1 MLEEFV
7 RASLHE
13 GADLGEILDGLLAA
27 AGDMGLSG
35 TEALDVIERVAAS
48 VRASDT
54 AGVQLW
60 YDGEKAAT
68 GIAMGSTLLQFRV
81 RNTQA
86 RPIHSVAISVVQ
98 PLTGELIDCPV
109 INILNKD
116 GAKST
121 EVTMVLEQV
130 GRHIVREGFVRVRPL
145 AGATQHLRF
154 DESILITAESVN
166 AARTQIHSI
175 SQTIQTHGGGVVS
188 ADGIA
193 APSTPRADPWLPI
206 RLVPCSVDDV
216 ERIAVR
222 GSARSLG
229 LPVVSEPASVPEV
242 SPPPA
247 PPPPPVPA
255 VPPPAAP
262 LTSSPAPTL
271 LMQQP
276 EPANPGLSRAPVI
289 ASPTAQVA
297 PTAMASPSVT
307 GASLQQQL
315 AVAILAVYPDS
326 VVKKIDQDNYL
337 DIHIPSVFPRRGTH
351 LFFNTTRGTIG
362 VGVHCRTEEF
372 VARVL
377 EMATTVER
385 WRSGLVPVGNP
396 KFTDAEDAVR
406 TARKILADI
415 AAAASVS

>member
-27 AGDMGLSG
+27 AGDMGLSAA
-35 TEALDVIERVAAS
+35 EALDVIERVAQS
-48 VRASDT
+48 VRASET

-81 RNTQA
+81 RNAQA

-116 GAKST
+116 GSKST

-154 DESILITAESVN
+154 DESILITAESVT

-188 ADGIA
+188 ADGISSL
-193 APSTPRADPWLPI
+193 PSAGRVDHWLPV
-206 RLVPCSVDDV
+206 RLVPCAADDV
-216 ERIAVR
+216 DR
-222 GSARSLG
+222 ARSRAAQPMAHRAPPEAPVNGAAALLDRRMVSAP
-229 LPVVSEPASVPEV
+229 LPREAPLAPTETAVEV
-242 SPPPA
+242 IPTPPPRPQ
-247 PPPPPVPA
+247 PPQRMEALHSPELPSRPTPPV
-255 VPPPAAP
+255 AA
-262 LTSSPAPTL
+262 
-271 LMQQP
+271 
-276 EPANPGLSRAPVI
+276 
-289 ASPTAQVA
+289 
-297 PTAMASPSVT
+297 

-315 AVAILAVYPDS
+315 ASAILARYPDG
-326 VVKKIDQDNYL
+326 VIKKIDQDRFV
-337 DIHIPSVFPRRGTH
+337 DIHLPSIFPRRGSH
-351 LFFNTTRGTIG
+351 LFFKTSRAGIRLG
-362 VGVHCRTEEF
+362 VYCRSVEF
-372 VARVL
+372 VDQVL
-377 EMATTVER
+377 KSTSTVEH
-385 WRSGLVPVGNP
+385 WHWGMLPIGNP
-396 KFTDAEDAVR
+396 TFADPDDAIR
-406 TARKILADI
+406 TALEILEDI
-415 AAAASVS
+415 RAAVA